1 MNMKKVCRGNKEDT
15 TNYHYN
21 MEAKRQN
28 KILFEKYDFNF
39 EEILKDPVFLR
50 ILTGWKDS
58 TQMLV

>member
-50 ILTGWKDS
+50 ILTG
-58 TQMLV
+58 

>member
-1 MNMKKVCRGNKEDT
+1 MNMKKVCRGNKEVT

-28 KILFEKYDFNF
+28 QILVKNYDFNF

-50 ILTGWKDS
+50 ILTA
-58 TQMLV
+58 